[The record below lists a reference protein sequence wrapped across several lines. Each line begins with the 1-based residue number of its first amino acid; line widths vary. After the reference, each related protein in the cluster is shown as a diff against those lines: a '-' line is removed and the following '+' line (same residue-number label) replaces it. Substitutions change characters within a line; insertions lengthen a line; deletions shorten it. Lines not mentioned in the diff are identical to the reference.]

1 MKAIQN
7 LIRQREKMLWRI
19 RNKVTPDVVNAEF
32 RAALNRYNNRQTPAS
47 EGKPLTRET
56 LEEAVR
62 KLRDRAL

>member
-32 RAALNRYNNRQTPAS
+32 RAALERYNNPKK
-47 EGKPLTRET
+47 KPLTEET
-56 LEEAVR
+56 AKELVR